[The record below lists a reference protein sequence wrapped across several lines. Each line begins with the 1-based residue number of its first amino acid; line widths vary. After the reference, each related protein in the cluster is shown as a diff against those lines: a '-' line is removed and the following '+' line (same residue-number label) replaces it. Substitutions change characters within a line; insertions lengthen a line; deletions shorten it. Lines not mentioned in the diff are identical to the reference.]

1 MNTTVLPLV
10 DLRENF
16 DHDKEILSAIL
27 DMFMVEVPQD
37 CLLLEKN
44 INSGDYTAA
53 GLQAHKIKSSYRTL
67 GIDDMA
73 SILQEIENCAKNGK
87 EIETIPNLLA
97 QFNKDYKQVNAQVLY
112 TKEQL

>member
-1 MNTTVLPLV
+1 MNITVLPLV

-16 DHDKEILSAIL
+16 DDDKEILGAIL

-37 CLLLEKN
+37 CLLLQKN
-44 INSGDYTAA
+44 INSGDYAAA

-67 GIDDMA
+67 GINDMA
-73 SILQEIENCAKNGK
+73 NILQEIENCAKNTN
-87 EIETIPNLLA
+87 EIDTIPALLA
-97 QFNKDYKQVNAQVLY
+97 QFNKDYKQINAQVNY